1 MREVANSGEM
11 ESMMQQR
18 GMIYEYLDMAEFRKF
33 AKEDGDRMVRAV
45 KQIGKLN

>member
-1 MREVANSGEM
+1 L
-11 ESMMQQR
+11 
-18 GMIYEYLDMAEFRKF
+18 IYEYLDMNEFRRF